1 MVDSSFWE
9 VADEIGRKVTE
20 LRAARDVGR
29 IQEMVEEIYVDALY
43 LRLKVRELKKA
54 FS

>member
-9 VADEIGRKVTE
+9 VVEEIGRKVAR
-20 LRAARDVGR
+20 LRAVRDVGR

-43 LRLKVRELKKA
+43 LRLKVGKLKKG
-54 FS
+54 F